1 MGFTE
6 ILNKLEQDFEEKKK
20 EIESSWD
27 SKIKAEK
34 DKIDCEIKDF
44 IKQKCKEI
52 EKNTGKSTIL
62 SCLRLNLLRETQFLK
77 RKEK

>member
-34 DKIDCEIKDF
+34 DSIDREIKDF

-52 EKNTGKSTIL
+52 EKSI
-62 SCLRLNLLRETQFLK
+62 E
-77 RKEK
+77 